1 MKHIFKAL
9 ALIVLAACSEKS
21 NDPYENMRPTF
32 EVSVE
37 SETPI
42 HDILNVT
49 EIIPLR
55 QLEGNF
61 LSQINRLVVTEDFI
75 FVLDEQFTNLI
86 RYNSKGIPLN
96 RISKFGNG
104 PEEMPVITD
113 FTVDQNSKT
122 IILLNQEEKSL
133 HTFDFDNRFIG
144 KKKLDHQADMIG
156 LNKDNEIGLSITYF
170 NEAYHNFQLINSE
183 IKNLGY
189 FFPFPQDVFAIG
201 LKNISGH
208 LTKGFD
214 GKLLYNEPASSI
226 IWEISKEKLQAKY
239 AFSSKN
245 PMWPETEK
253 HKLNSFFMELSKG
266 ELDFLGRFFEET
278 GSHLVFQWNRKK
290 SPSSNRIVDFR
301 IGVFDKRNKQ
311 SKISLPDNFTRKL
324 VGPLAAFGNDVY
336 FYILLKDLIQLAD
349 ADILSKFR
357 AYIQEDLSSIGDLDL
372 PVLLKM
378 ELAK

>member
-1 MKHIFKAL
+1 M
-9 ALIVLAACSEKS
+9 
-21 NDPYENMRPTF
+21 
-32 EVSVE
+32 
-37 SETPI
+37 
-42 HDILNVT
+42 
-49 EIIPLR
+49 
-55 QLEGNF
+55 
-61 LSQINRLVVTEDFI
+61 
-75 FVLDEQFTNLI
+75 
-86 RYNSKGIPLN
+86 
-96 RISKFGNG
+96 
-104 PEEMPVITD
+104 
-113 FTVDQNSKT
+113 
-122 IILLNQEEKSL
+122 
-133 HTFDFDNRFIG
+133 
-144 KKKLDHQADMIG
+144 
-156 LNKDNEIGLSITYF
+156 
-170 NEAYHNFQLINSE
+170 
-183 IKNLGY
+183 
-189 FFPFPQDVFAIG
+189 
-201 LKNISGH
+201 
-208 LTKGFD
+208 TKGFD

-253 HKLNSFFMELSKG
+253 HQLNAFFQELAKG

-278 GSHLVFQWNRKK
+278 AFHLVFQWNRKK

-311 SKISLPDNFTRKL
+311 SKISLPDDFTRKL

-336 FYILLKDLIQLAD
+336 FYILLKDLIQVAD